1 MYSMNKYVYSTTRI
15 VNIWYMEAGLPQAEI
30 VYYVPYKLAHVSQ
43 LDHHGVQFRIRYFL
57 LNCFEK

>member
-43 LDHHGVQFRIRYFL
+43 LDHH
-57 LNCFEK
+57 